1 MMLKEF
7 GYCEKVMAKYFSKKF
22 FMTQK
27 EEENFRSSNTYWIC
41 EKLIDDEK
49 VKDHC
54 HSRKV

>member
-1 MMLKEF
+1 MLKEF
-7 GYCEKVMAKYFSKKF
+7 GYCEKVMGKYFSKKF

-27 EEENFRSSNTYWIC
+27 EEENFRSSNTCWIS

>member
-1 MMLKEF
+1 MLKDF